1 MKPQIYHE
9 ISPRA
14 QALAIMQTVSKT
26 YGAADTEAPAGP
38 ERKPLGRATVA
49 AICVAA
55 ALSGAAVASVAR
67 VRTRTYVA
75 DLYAGLGGTTYGP
88 DQLNMKQCGGGK
100 VCEGTE
106 RCYQKVKDDGT
117 TKYKCAKFE
126 SLGEAWEIAAARR
139 GSTRISKKKTHRADS
154 LGGGCDA
161 DDACCGPDGKPFGP
175 MCPTVMDGVCDGE
188 EFYSSPCMACAKGAK
203 GPFKHLGMKGR
214 PDDCKK

>member
-1 MKPQIYHE
+1 
-9 ISPRA
+9 
-14 QALAIMQTVSKT
+14 MQTVSKT
-26 YGAADTEAPAGP
+26 YGAAADAEAQAPAGP

-67 VRTRTYVA
+67 VRTRAYVA
-75 DLYAGLGGTTYGP
+75 DLYAGLGGKFIGP
-88 DQLNMKQCGGGK
+88 DQLNMKQCGNPGI
-100 VCEGTE
+100 VCPGTT
-106 RCYQKVKDDGT
+106 RCYQKVNDNGE
-117 TKYKCAKFE
+117 TKYKCAEFE
-126 SLGEAWEIAAARR
+126 SLSSSWEIAAARP
-139 GSTRISKKKTHRADS
+139 GSTRMSKKKTHRADS
-154 LGGGCDA
+154 LSGGCDA

-214 PDDCKK
+214 PGDCKK